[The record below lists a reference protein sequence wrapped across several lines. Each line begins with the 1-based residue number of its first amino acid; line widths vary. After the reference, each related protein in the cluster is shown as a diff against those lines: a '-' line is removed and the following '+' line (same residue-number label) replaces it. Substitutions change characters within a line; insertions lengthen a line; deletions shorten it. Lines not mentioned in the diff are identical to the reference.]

1 LKKGYVQVY
10 TGDGKGKTTAALGLG
25 LRAVG
30 RGLKVVMFQFLKGA
44 PSGELESTTMLDGR
58 FKIIRLAETKK
69 FFGSM
74 NDVEKFEL
82 ETRLKSEIKQIEE
95 VLDSMACDILIFDEI
110 MAAYHGGL
118 ISLEEICSLIDRKPP
133 TMELILTGR
142 SAPAEIIARA
152 DLVTEMRCIKHYMD
166 QGVSARIG
174 IEK

>member
-1 LKKGYVQVY
+1 MKNGYVQVY

-44 PSGELESTTMLDGR
+44 PSGELESTPLLEGR

-74 NDVEKFEL
+74 IETEKAEL
-82 ETRLKSEIKQIEE
+82 KTRLQAELKQVED
-95 VLDSMACDILIFDEI
+95 VLAGSACDILILDEI

-118 ISLEEICSLIDRKPP
+118 ISLEEILSLIDRKPP

-142 SAPAEIIARA
+142 SAPEAIIARA
-152 DLVTEMRCIKHYMD
+152 DLVTEMRPIKHYMD
-166 QGVSARIG
+166 KGVPARIG